1 MEETLEITIKDG
13 KLARIVALI
22 SFIIGTIILL
32 LYKITNVDVIFFIGF
47 LYVITALF
55 LNAIVFFKL
64 IYNLTICSQCIL
76 FQLGN
81 ILCMLLNIPITLF
94 YMYLVSINFNIHF

>member
-1 MEETLEITIKDG
+1 MEEILEITIQDG

-22 SFIIGTIILL
+22 SFVIGTIILL
-32 LYKITNVDVIFFIGF
+32 LYKITKVDVIFFIGF

-64 IYNLTICSQCIL
+64 IYNLTICRQRIL

-81 ILCMLLNIPITLF
+81 ILFILLNIPITLS
-94 YMYLVSINFNIHF
+94 YMYLVSTNFIIHF